1 MRIYKKVVIG
11 TNMYYHIIIITK
23 YFLKI
28 FFMKLNVSSTE
39 NNNLI
44 DTNVLQ
50 STVTNDLNYVS
61 NDFILNIGFKNNFE
75 IDVKN

>member
-1 MRIYKKVVIG
+1 MS
-11 TNMYYHIIIITK
+11 
-23 YFLKI
+23 
-28 FFMKLNVSSTE
+28 LNVSSTG

-61 NDFILNIGFKNNFE
+61 NDFILNMVLNNF
-75 IDVKN
+75 K